1 MLACAAAGCPA
12 PQQEGEPMMIT
23 IGAIAAK

>member
-1 MLACAAAGCPA
+1 VRRPGVRR

-23 IGAIAAK
+23 IGAIAAE